1 MKTKEQENC
10 EKIQS
15 EKTVNL
21 GDFFENPNNPSK
33 ATPEQLERLAE
44 KLKRI
49 PIGLTAIRIA
59 YVTDAPGGGKMVLS
73 GNKRLR
79 VLKMA
84 YGENA
89 QIPAEWVVDI
99 TAMTPEQRHEF
110 IVDANVTDGEWDLD
124 KLLEQYD
131 RQELADLM
139 GSDAV
144 DGLLSD
150 LDNGEDTVEG
160 KTDEDS
166 VPSTQQQPK
175 SKRGNVYA
183 LGEHRL
189 MCGDSTLQSDMAVLM
204 GGEMAD
210 LMVTDPPYNVD
221 YTGRTKDALKIEN
234 DHMSDDNFLAFLID
248 AFRTSDSVLRRGG
261 AFYIWHASSESYNF
275 NAACRD
281 VGWKV
286 RQVLVWVKNS
296 IVLGRQDYQWQH
308 ELCLYGWKDG
318 SAHYFID
325 SRDLSTV
332 TEDCADIQNMKLKE
346 LRQFTQELLA
356 RGMGTSTVIHEQ
368 KPARSAEHPT
378 MKPVRLFLAN
388 IRNSTRVGEIV
399 IDPFGG
405 SGTTVIACEQLHR
418 RARLMELDPHY
429 ADVIRKRWAEF
440 VHGEGCD
447 WENLTPAIAE

>member
-1 MKTKEQENC
+1 MN
-10 EKIQS
+10 QS
-15 EKTVNL
+15 ANTVNL

-59 YVTDAPGGGKMVLS
+59 YVTDAPGGGKMVIS

-89 QIPAEWVVDI
+89 QIPAEWVVDM

-221 YTGRTKDALKIEN
+221 YTGGTKDALKIEN
-234 DHMSDDNFLAFLID
+234 DHMSDDNFRAFLID

-275 NAACRD
+275 NAACRE

-308 ELCLYGWKDG
+308 EPCLYGWKDG

-325 SRDLSTV
+325 RRDL
-332 TEDCADIQNMKLKE
+332 
-346 LRQFTQELLA
+346 
-356 RGMGTSTVIHEQ
+356 STVIHEQ
-368 KPARSAEHPT
+368 KPARSVEHPT
-378 MKPVRLFLAN
+378 MKPVRLFSAN
-388 IRNSTRVGEIV
+388 IQNSTRVGEIV

-440 VHGEGCD
+440 VHGGGCD
-447 WENLTPAIAE
+447 WEKLTPAIAE